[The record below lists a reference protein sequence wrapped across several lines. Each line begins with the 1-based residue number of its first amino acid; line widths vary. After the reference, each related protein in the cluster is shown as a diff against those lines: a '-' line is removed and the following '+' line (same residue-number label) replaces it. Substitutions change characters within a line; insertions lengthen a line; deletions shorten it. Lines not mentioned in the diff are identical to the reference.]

1 MALLGLVLGPVG
13 IYLVSFH
20 PVSKPPI
27 LVIGVTGTGD
37 RLART
42 GKIIELTGLHRF
54 SNETIDQLLL
64 RFALH
69 EPRVYRNSAS
79 WGRVELVLGCPGNR
93 QPVATDRP

>member
-1 MALLGLVLGPVG
+1 MTLLGLGLWPVG
-13 IYLVSFH
+13 VYLISPH

-27 LVIGVTGTGD
+27 LVIGCTGTGD

-54 SNETIDQLLL
+54 SDETMDQLLL

-69 EPRVYRNSAS
+69 EPRVYRNSVES
-79 WGRVELVLGCPGNR
+79 GRAGLALGRLVTVSR
-93 QPVATDRP
+93 